1 MAGSSSSWLETAM
14 QAKQTTIVE
23 QHDIITYING
33 YAPIPPCTTFM
44 KYHEILSPDNKNMAE
59 DIDANPG
66 VLALTHVVCWQCN
79 EKVSVKDIGQRNKHS
94 LEKRLREIWQGRETI
109 PMKRRVVCISCSA
122 PKNPVQALNEHC
134 QKHGYMLHMS
144 LQMLVSTPDF
154 STQMTCN
161 WELGQSEATAKQH
174 LAECMLR
181 QIREEET
188 KAKATKKRHAGQ
200 VGEQSLYSVIK
211 SLKPNPE
218 IDEWMSDTG
227 SGSD

>member
-1 MAGSSSSWLETAM
+1 MAGSSSSWLDMALR
-14 QAKQTTIVE
+14 AKQTATLEGDTIKTL
-23 QHDIITYING
+23 ITG
-33 YAPIPPCTTFM
+33 YAPIPPCMTFM
-44 KYHEILSPDNKNMAE
+44 KYHEILSPENQNMAE

-79 EKVSVKDIGQRNKHS
+79 EKVSVKDIGQKNKHS

-134 QKHGYMLHMS
+134 QKHGYELHMS

-154 STQMTCN
+154 ATQMTCN
-161 WELGQSEATAKQH
+161 WVLGESEAAAKQN